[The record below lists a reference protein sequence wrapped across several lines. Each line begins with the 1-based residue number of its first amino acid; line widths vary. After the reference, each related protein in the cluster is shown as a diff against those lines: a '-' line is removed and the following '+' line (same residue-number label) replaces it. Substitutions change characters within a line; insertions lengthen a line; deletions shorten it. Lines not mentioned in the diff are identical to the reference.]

1 MTKIYLFCKG
11 ATARAKVEGQ
21 ITAKTVGLPVEILWD
36 NDWEPLR
43 RILKVRCGDV
53 ERSVELGSRKT
64 GIIPW
69 ECLIAGQMLEIG
81 MDGWDDD
88 GSLRIPTNWAKCET
102 VRQSVADADGEA
114 AENPTPPGTSGMP
127 GEDGGYYIPSV
138 DTSGNLS
145 WTASKTGMASVQSAN
160 IKGPKGDTGEQ
171 GPKGDTGA
179 TGQQGPQ
186 GPKGDT
192 GAQGPKG
199 DTGAQGPKGDTGAQG
214 PKGDTGAK
222 GDTGPAGYTPVKGT
236 DYWTAAERQAI
247 INDVLNQVPSGG
259 GSGSGTS
266 VGLVRYYLTASDM
279 VADTTLQEGM
289 VCCTMGY
296 YSQNDGGH
304 GCYTVTAPGWDSRL
318 WKDREPDGGYCHLL
332 DNGLHAVLD
341 TSDGYVTVEQFGAI
355 GYTYEFFEN
364 AVAKPM
370 SAVKD
375 SSDAFIKANAF
386 AFTMSQYKKQALVV
400 KLHAKFYFLHN
411 AVLPRCNM
419 VAEDGG
425 AYLEYIGEQSED
437 SFILSVESP
446 AVGQLSG
453 ITFTGDAKLLS
464 DGGLC
469 ANGLLLGEVDEKF
482 RLQNCYFKNFFKN
495 AIVVGQY
502 INFHADHLRFDG
514 INGYDIYISTAV
526 FSLSLDGFTH
536 DSSIYNA
543 TAGEKKYADFIA
555 ARNGASGKCGQ
566 GVIYVGAINGNPVLN
581 LENGRI
587 EGLTWLMPA
596 ANNAN
601 GIKSVFAFM
610 ANLSVNLRALQMQ
623 NSWDVYY
630 IYAAKIVDLQMLGG
644 FNANG
649 NPRLVYLADGALDAN
664 DFSRTRN
671 DSASQLQTMAK
682 SGVWGS
688 ADMILNGRKI
698 VQATRTDML
707 KQREE
712 YFQYGDFVLHRP
724 GISGDDRSGQ
734 SMLGNYLGWVC
745 VYPIRGLG
753 IAQTQTE
760 REANKWS
767 VSVTQGSNT
776 IASDGYGVGYSYTF
790 VYTDGTTQ
798 DNVCTG
804 YRDGTTTFAETFNKT
819 GTASAYTT
827 LCRFEKFGK
836 IGEGTQTAYQ
846 DGDEV
851 SY

>member
-1 MTKIYLFCKG
+1 MQAITRQIYITRKTRVPPIYIVQDSAVPIALEFMDYDIPAG
-11 ATARAKVEGQ
+11 ASLKAYSKAVGSDDVYSALPSAQGNTVTLVAEPGFFVYGDNKLQVEVNGQ
-21 ITAKTVGLPVEILWD
+21 IIPFVID
-36 NDWEPLR
+36 
-43 RILKVRCGDV
+43 VRC
-53 ERSVELGSRKT
+53 EIRLSRSGTPSTPSTPSTPGGGTGS
-64 GIIPW
+64 
-69 ECLIAGQMLEIG
+69 
-81 MDGWDDD
+81 
-88 GSLRIPTNWAKCET
+88 
-102 VRQSVADADGEA
+102 
-114 AENPTPPGTSGMP
+114 

-138 DTSGNLS
+138 DTAGNLS
-145 WTASKTGMASVQSAN
+145 WTASKTGMGSVPSVN
-160 IKGPKGDTGEQ
+160 IK
-171 GPKGDTGA
+171 
-179 TGQQGPQ
+179 GPQ

-192 GAQGPKG
+192 GAQGP
-199 DTGAQGPKGDTGAQG
+199 
-214 PKGDTGAK
+214 K

-236 DYWTAAERQAI
+236 DYWTAAERQAM

-259 GSGSGTS
+259 GSGGSG
-266 VGLVRYYLTASDM
+266 GLVRYYLTVADM

-304 GCYTVTAPGWDSRL
+304 GCYTVMAAGWDSRL
-318 WKDREPDGGYCHLL
+318 WKNREPDGGYCHLL

-341 TSDGYVTVEQFGAI
+341 VSDGFVTVEQFGAI

-375 SSDAFIKANAF
+375 SSDAFIKANAL
-386 AFTMSQYKKQALVV
+386 AFTMSQYTRQALVV

-446 AVGQLSG
+446 AVGQITG

-482 RLQNCYFKNFFKN
+482 RIQNCYFKNFFKN

-644 FNANG
+644 YNANG

-671 DSASQLQTMAK
+671 DSASQIQTMAK
-682 SGVWGS
+682 SGIWGS

-698 VQATRTDML
+698 VQATRTDTL

-753 IAQTQTE
+753 IAQTETE

-767 VSVTQGSNT
+767 ASVTSGANT
-776 IASDGYGVGYSYTF
+776 IASDSYSPGYCYTF
-790 VYTDGTTQ
+790 AYTDGTTQ
-798 DNVCTG
+798 DNLCVKCV
-804 YRDGTTTFAETFNKT
+804 DGTATFADVFTKT
-819 GTASAYTT
+819 GTADAYTT
-827 LCRFEKFGK
+827 LCQFQKFGR
-836 IGEGTQTAYQ
+836 IGESAAYS

>member
-1 MTKIYLFCKG
+1 MVQKLYEEENIQAIADAIRSKNGETTTYSTNEMAAAISSI
-11 ATARAKVEGQ
+11 Q
-21 ITAKTVGLPVEILWD
+21 VG
-36 NDWEPLR
+36 
-43 RILKVRCGDV
+43 
-53 ERSVELGSRKT
+53 
-64 GIIPW
+64 
-69 ECLIAGQMLEIG
+69 
-81 MDGWDDD
+81 D
-88 GSLRIPTNWAKCET
+88 GS
-102 VRQSVADADGEA
+102 S
-114 AENPTPPGTSGMP
+114 TS

-138 DTSGNLS
+138 NEAGDLS
-145 WTASKTGMASVQSAN
+145 WTASKTGMQSVQETN
-160 IKGPKGDTGEQ
+160 IKGPQGD
-171 GPKGDTGA
+171 P
-179 TGQQGPQ
+179 
-186 GPKGDT
+186 
-192 GAQGPKG
+192 
-199 DTGAQGPKGDTGAQG
+199 
-214 PKGDTGAK
+214 
-222 GDTGPAGYTPVKGT
+222 GYTPVKGT

-247 INDVLNQVPSGG
+247 INDVLNQVPSGD
-259 GSGSGTS
+259 GSGSVSG
-266 VGLVRYYLTASDM
+266 GLVRYYLTVADM
-279 VADTTLQEGM
+279 VADTSLSEGM
-289 VCCTMGY
+289 ICRTMGY

-304 GCYTVTAPGWDSRL
+304 GCYTVMAAGWDSRL
-318 WKDREPDGGYCHLL
+318 WKTREPDGGYCHLL

-341 TSDGYVTVEQFGAI
+341 VSDGYVSVEQFGAI

-370 SAVKD
+370 SQVKD
-375 SSDAFIKANAF
+375 SSDAFIKANAL
-386 AFTMSQYKKQALVV
+386 AFTMSQYKTQALVV

-411 AVLPRCNM
+411 TVLPRCNM

-446 AVGQLSG
+446 AVGQLTG

-482 RLQNCYFKNFFKN
+482 RLQNCYFKNFFKH

-514 INGYDIYISTAV
+514 INGYDIYISSAV

-543 TAGEKKYADFIA
+543 TGAEKKYADFIS

-566 GVIYVGAINGNPVLN
+566 GVIYVGSVNGNPVIN

-610 ANLSVNLRALQMQ
+610 GTLSVNLRALQMQ
-623 NSWDVYY
+623 NNWDVYY
-630 IYAAKIVDLQMLGG
+630 IYASRIVDLQMLGG
-644 FNANG
+644 YNG
-649 NPRLVYLADGALDAN
+649 NGNTRLVYLTDGALDGN

-671 DSASQLQTMAK
+671 DSASQLQTIAK
-682 SGVWGS
+682 TGVWGS

-698 VQATRTDML
+698 VQATRTDTL

-712 YFQYGDFVLHRP
+712 YFQYGDIVMHRP
-724 GISGDDRSGQ
+724 GIAGDDRSGQ

-753 IAQTQTE
+753 IAQTETE
-760 REANKWS
+760 RESNKWP
-767 VSVTQGSNT
+767 VAVTNGSNT
-776 IASDGYGVGYSYTF
+776 IASDGYRAGYCYTFSYTDK
-790 VYTDGTTQ
+790 TAQ
-798 DNVCTG
+798 DNLCVKCVN
-804 YRDGTTTFAETFNKT
+804 GTATFVDVFAKT
-819 GTASAYTT
+819 GTADAYTT
-827 LCRFEKFGK
+827 LCEFQKFGR
-836 IGEGTQTAYQ
+836 IGDTENYS